1 MTAASKAVA
10 QYLVSPGTLVERP
23 GSGAP
28 FELGGLAGLR
38 LLLVL
43 RIEDIIEQ
51 EALHVSVWGSADG
64 TNWGAKPLFWYPER
78 FYRGA
83 TPAALDLGQRPEVRF
98 LQARW
103 GAQRWGR
110 GYPLPHFKFS
120 LEIQELEQG

>member
-1 MTAASKAVA
+1 MAAASEAVA
-10 QYLVSPGTLVERP
+10 QYLVSPGTLVARP

-28 FELGGLAGLR
+28 FELGRLAGRR

-43 RIEDIIEQ
+43 RVEDIIEQ

-64 TNWGAKPLFWYPER
+64 ANWGAKPLFWYPER

-83 TPAALDLGQRPEVRF
+83 TPAALDLGQRSELRF

-103 GAQRWGR
+103 AAQRWGR
-110 GYPLPHFKFS
+110 GYPVPHFKFS
-120 LEIQELEQG
+120 LEIQELE